1 MAPPRDDAAALI
13 IRIAQILQGGYA
25 LDVAVSPSSLQL
37 PQCDDAMLSGDVR
50 VEGRLTMMAE
60 QVYLYGVISGA
71 VTMPC
76 SRCLQP
82 TQSNFTAETRAVF
95 LPSSSGIPSSA
106 LEDRAGATDE
116 IDLYI
121 HNGIIVDLKPLV
133 REQVVLAIP
142 IQVLCRADCAGLCH
156 ACGCNLNNETCAC
169 QIDNLDPRFAA
180 LNQLRLPKSS

>member
-25 LDVAVSPSSLQL
+25 LEVAVSPSSLQL
-37 PQCDDAMLSGDVR
+37 PACDDAVLSEDVR
-50 VEGRLTMMAE
+50 IEGRLTMMAE
-60 QVYLYGVISGA
+60 QVYFHGVIHAA

-82 TQSNFTAETRAVF
+82 SQSDFAVETRGIF
-95 LPSSSGIPSSA
+95 LPSSSDIPPSTAESKT
-106 LEDRAGATDE
+106 GPTDE

-121 HNGIIVDLKPLV
+121 HDGTLLDLKPLV

-142 IQVLCRADCAGLCH
+142 IQALCRADCAGLCH
-156 ACGCNLNNETCAC
+156 ACGCNLNNETCTC
-169 QIDNLDPRFAA
+169 HIDNVDPRFAV
-180 LNQLRLPKSS
+180 LNRLRDPKPS

>member
-1 MAPPRDDAAALI
+1 VAPPRDDAAALI

-25 LDVAVSPSSLQL
+25 LDIAVSPSSLQL

-50 VEGRLTMMAE
+50 IEGRLTMMAE
-60 QVYLYGVISGA
+60 QVYFTGVIRGA
-71 VTMPC
+71 VTLPC

-82 TQSNFTAETRAVF
+82 AQSDFTAETRGVF
-95 LPSSSGIPSSA
+95 LPSSSNIPSSA
-106 LEDRAGATDE
+106 LEGKAGPTDE

-121 HNGIIVDLKPLV
+121 HDGTLLDLKPLV

-142 IQVLCRADCAGLCH
+142 IQAFCRSDCAGLCH

-169 QIDNLDPRFAA
+169 QMDNLDPRFAV
-180 LNQLRLPKSS
+180 LNQLRQPKSS